1 MIYGLL
7 IINCA
12 NKFAPM
18 KKLHLV
24 IIILPALLL
33 LQACMGN
40 NKNTTDNITKA
51 DSLTAVKDS
60 SLKVNVAPDSV
71 DIQFAAQ
78 AASGGI
84 TEVELGKMALH
95 NGGNKRVKN
104 FGAMMVKDRTK
115 ANDKLA
121 MLAKTKNITL
131 PIAPD
136 ADDQKT
142 INDLSKKTGK
152 DFDEAYINDM
162 IEKHKKDIRLFEFA
176 ANNCGD
182 PDIKK
187 FAVKTLRVL
196 KNHLDAVNIIQADIK

>member
-1 MIYGLL
+1 
-7 IINCA
+7 
-12 NKFAPM
+12 M

-24 IIILPALLL
+24 IMIVPALCL

-40 NKNTTDNITKA
+40 NKNNTDNITKA
-51 DSLTAVKDS
+51 DSLTAVKDTA
-60 SLKVNVAPDSV
+60 LKVNVAPDRV

-84 TEVELGKMALH
+84 TEVELGKLALH
-95 NGGNKRVKN
+95 NGKNKRVKN

-115 ANDKLA
+115 ANDKLT

-131 PIAPD
+131 PASPN
-136 ADDQKT
+136 ADDQAI
-142 INDLSKKTGK
+142 INELSKKTGR
-152 DFDEAYINDM
+152 DFDVAYINVM
-162 IEKHKKDIRLFEFA
+162 IENHKKDIRLFESA
-176 ANNCGD
+176 VNNCSD

-196 KNHLDAVNIIQADIK
+196 KNHLDAVNIIQVDIK